1 MDLMWLTI
9 TSTILSLIAFPSLMG
24 LLWKDLHDKK
34 KENSE
39 ERKRKRTEELKAS
52 VREVVVEEI
61 APIKK
66 SVESVDAKL
75 DLVSN
80 GTLSTLRNEIKNCFY
95 ECVDKGYRNDYDF
108 KNIYELYES
117 YVGLGGNSFIK
128 DIMNR
133 FESLPTKDEFE
144 RKNGFVQT
152 PIEPASMQ
160 KIRVQKIKTEGV
172 HADGK

>member
-1 MDLMWLTI
+1 MDLTWLTI
-9 TSTILSLIAFPSLMG
+9 VTSIASLLSIPSLFAII
-24 LLWKDLHDKK
+24 WKDLHDKK

-39 ERKRKRTEELKAS
+39 ERMRKKTEELKES

-61 APIKK
+61 TPIKR
-66 SVESVDAKL
+66 SMDSVDSKL

-95 ECVDKGYRNDYDF
+95 ECADKGYRNDYDF

-133 FESLPTKDEFE
+133 FESLPTKDEFD
-144 RKNGFVQT
+144 RKNGFEQSLV
-152 PIEPASMQ
+152 ESAHMQ
-160 KIRVQKIKTEGV
+160 KIRVQKTKTEGV
-172 HADGK
+172 HTDGK

>member
-9 TSTILSLIAFPSLMG
+9 VSAVLNLIAFPSLMG
-24 LLWKDLHDKK
+24 ILWKDLHDKK

-39 ERKRKRTEELKAS
+39 ERKKKRTDELKAS

-61 APIKK
+61 TPIKR
-66 SVESVDAKL
+66 SVESVDSKL

-133 FESLPTKDEFE
+133 FESLPTKDEFD
-144 RKNGFVQT
+144 RKNGFEQAPVD
-152 PIEPASMQ
+152 PVPMQ

-172 HADGK
+172 HTDGK